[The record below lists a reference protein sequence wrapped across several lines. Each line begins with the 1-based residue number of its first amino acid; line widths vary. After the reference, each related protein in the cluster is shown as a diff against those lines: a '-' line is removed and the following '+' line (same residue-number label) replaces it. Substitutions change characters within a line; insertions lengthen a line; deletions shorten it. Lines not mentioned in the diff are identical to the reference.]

1 MITTLSVTSW
11 SKGSVRIVRG
21 REGALRMTLASLL
34 TLSRIFLIPV
44 FMALVLTRTGENWAL
59 VVFIVAAVTDGLDG
73 YVAHARK
80 EITKFGQLMDPIAD
94 KLLVSSALI
103 AMVEL
108 GQISSWVVMIILGR
122 EFAVSGLRM
131 VVASEG
137 ILIPARFLGK
147 AQDRL
152 PDRCDCRDS
161 SRFRAPLSSC
171 GWRRASPSSR
181 ASTTF
186 LKRKSTSGRR
196 FSASTQ
202 ATKRNGAASPLLA
215 WVRVR
220 PRSCRRG
227 LFKL

>member
-1 MITTLSVTSW
+1 
-11 SKGSVRIVRG
+11 
-21 REGALRMTLASLL
+21 MTLASLL

-73 YVAHARK
+73 YVARARK

-147 AQDRL
+147 LKTVSQIVAIVALLLEIPGATLLLWVAAGITVVSGVDY
-152 PDRCDCRDS
+152 
-161 SRFRAPLSSC
+161 
-171 GWRRASPSSR
+171 
-181 ASTTF
+181 F
-186 LKRKSTSGRR
+186 LKAQKH
-196 FSASTQ
+196 
-202 ATKRNGAASPLLA
+202 L
-215 WVRVR
+215 W
-220 PRSCRRG
+220 
-227 LFKL
+227 